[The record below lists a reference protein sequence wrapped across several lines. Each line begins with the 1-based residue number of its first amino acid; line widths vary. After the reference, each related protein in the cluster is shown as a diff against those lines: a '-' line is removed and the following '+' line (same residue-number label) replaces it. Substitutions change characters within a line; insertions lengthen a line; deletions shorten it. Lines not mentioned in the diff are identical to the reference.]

1 MADTPEATIRAAA
14 EAYVAGDAEGL
25 FQQLDD
31 AVHVLGS
38 EQFENW
44 LGVEETRQGMAVELQ
59 RLKPDGPGSVGGG
72 LVDLALHPNAPDIH
86 QTEDVAWFSATSD
99 LTLDGR
105 YYRETSWTAVLRHDG
120 KDWKIVHSHFS
131 IHR

>member
-1 MADTPEATIRAAA
+1 MAETPAATIRAAA
-14 EAYVAGDAEGL
+14 EAYVAGDGDRL

-44 LGVEETRQGMAVELQ
+44 LGMDETRQGMAAELR
-59 RLKPDGPGSVGGG
+59 RLKPEGPGSVGGG
-72 LVDLALHPNAPDIH
+72 LVDLALQPNAPDIH
-86 QTEDVAWFSATSD
+86 QTDDVAWWSATSD

-105 YYRETSWTAVLRHDG
+105 YYRETSWTTVLRRDH

>member
-1 MADTPEATIRAAA
+1 MAETPEATIRAAA
-14 EAYVAGDAEGL
+14 EAYVAGDEDRL
-25 FQQLDD
+25 FQELDD

-44 LGVEETRQGMAVELQ
+44 LGMRETRQGMAAELR
-59 RLKPDGPGSVGGG
+59 RLKPEGTGSVGGG
-72 LVDLALHPNAPDIH
+72 LVDLALQPNAPDIN
-86 QTEDVAWFSATSD
+86 QTDDVAWWSATSD

-105 YYRETSWTAVLRHDG
+105 YYRETSWTTVLRRDG